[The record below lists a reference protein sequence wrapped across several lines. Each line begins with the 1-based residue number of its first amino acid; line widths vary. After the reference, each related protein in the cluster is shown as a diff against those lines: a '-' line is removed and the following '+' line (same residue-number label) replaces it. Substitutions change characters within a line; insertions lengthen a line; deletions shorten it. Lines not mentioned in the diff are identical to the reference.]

1 MKIKMLKDVYSA
13 KGWRYADEIHDL
25 DHKTAQHYLSRGIG
39 IEVKEEKAVKQ
50 TKENKAVKKRTTKK
64 AK

>member
-1 MKIKMLKDVYSA
+1 MKIKMLKDVYSVDGWRKEGDILDIDSKVARHYIA
-13 KGWRYADEIHDL
+13 KG
-25 DHKTAQHYLSRGIG
+25 IG
-39 IEVKEEKAVKQ
+39 VEYKEVKAPKE